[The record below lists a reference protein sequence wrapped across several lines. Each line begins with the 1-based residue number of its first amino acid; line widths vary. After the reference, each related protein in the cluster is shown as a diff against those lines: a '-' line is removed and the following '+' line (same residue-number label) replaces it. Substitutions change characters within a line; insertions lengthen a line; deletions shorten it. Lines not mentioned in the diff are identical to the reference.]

1 MMRLLCSVLLVGSAG
16 MTGCAANV
24 AAPAVPERVAPDTT
38 IAPAE
43 PPPPTHGRVFIDAVG
58 AQAKVSDVTE
68 TTTVATVLPQ
78 GGRGNSLQALQ
89 QRKLRPLCITP
100 CAVDLTQ
107 GWHSLVFESV
117 NDELATSTVDVTVSS
132 RPLAV
137 RHALGRDKPPSG
149 GYLGGVMMVI
159 PASGLLL
166 SGTLMAIIG
175 ATASDPGPGLDA
187 NGHAKSDARVLLPIG
202 LVLTGI
208 GVALGL
214 GGTLLILNNRPE
226 KQPGS
231 TTQWALP

>member
-1 MMRLLCSVLLVGSAG
+1 LVLLVGSVG
-16 MTGCAANV
+16 MTGCVANV
-24 AAPAVPERVAPDTT
+24 EPPAVPERIAPDLT

-43 PPPPTHGRVFIDAVG
+43 PAPPNHGRVFIDAVG
-58 AQAKVSDVTE
+58 EQAKVSDVTE

-117 NDELATSTVDVTVSS
+117 NDGLSTSTADVTVSS

-137 RHALGRDKPPSG
+137 RHALGRDKPLNG
-149 GYLGGVMMVI
+149 GYLGGVMMII
-159 PASGLLL
+159 PGGGFLL

-175 ATASDPGPGLDA
+175 ATASDPGPGVDA
-187 NGHAKSDARVLLPIG
+187 NGKAKSDPRVLLPIG
-202 LVLTGI
+202 LVVAGI
-208 GVALGL
+208 GAALGL

-231 TTQWALP
+231 TTQWVLQ